1 MAIWLPL
8 VLAGL
13 VAGSQF
19 VTNPEDLGKR
29 FVRAQK
35 LLATGDFAGAQRIY
49 EGVLAV
55 SDGALMRA
63 SAVRVVVDEHAVG
76 VQAAA
81 RYQLANMGRKQAQ
94 LLQEEAALA
103 DSVAADSLAG
113 LATASLKEAADR
125 FAVLRD
131 EAGFELRETAAYL
144 VVECF
149 FEAEEYAQAA
159 AAGQVVLRLFPKGR
173 YAERTR
179 YTLGWAWFYQ
189 EEYAQAVESFR
200 AYLQDPPAGMRADR
214 ARLQMGLAL
223 EALERYEEALAVFGE
238 LADSYDPA
246 GMDDAE
252 KRAVA
257 LAGLREGQSRRSLA
271 AKAWIKCGDVLK
283 ALGRYA
289 EALAAYKKVSR
300 DFSQEPQL
308 AEQAWVRQALLAQT
322 AHGVDASLEV
332 YRYAAEQAER
342 PAFRARMQ
350 AGLMSLLFD
359 EGRYREALAAHR
371 LYLTAYRA
379 FVDAAGVSM
388 DEAVFR
394 QAECLRLMG
403 EESAV
408 ADSADVW
415 FAEALALYG
424 EVGSYLAPEAR
435 FWQGTIHQA
444 LGDSAAAVAQFEQVV
459 AGEAAPELACR
470 ALLEIARL
478 GHEQSDA
485 LYEQILTQCTDE
497 DVRGLA
503 SLVLGLRYRQAGRGE
518 EAHRVLES
526 IAPTQPQYTHA
537 QLELAQLYVE
547 EGKADKAITLI
558 VQQVAQT
565 TDDGA
570 LQAELTA
577 QLGLLHQRQGEH
589 ELALPLLR
597 EALVQ
602 LDGATAAAA
611 QVGLGWSLYKTGHYE
626 AAWKEWEAA
635 WQVGVLAGDQ
645 RRALLQAMSAC
656 AQTLEDSQRMEAVYR
671 AMAASEATR
680 VEGLLGLGQWYL
692 DQDEAAQAAAQV
704 RPLLAHEDRAWLLL
718 GRALAAQDS
727 LATARA
733 VLEEGLARVSVP
745 AQAAEFHFEL
755 GSAALGERDY
765 EAAERAFSAVL
776 ETAPRRAMRAAALF
790 YLGHSLQARGERAAA
805 QAAFEELVAAYPD
818 QPQVSEAELLIGE
831 RYYEEAEYER
841 ALASY
846 ERVFGTYPNSKD
858 APEALYGAAWCQLE
872 LERIEPMRDLFLRL
886 VRQYPQH
893 ERAHQGL
900 MHIGDYYY
908 NGHQF
913 LKASRLYEQVV
924 ERFPE
929 TAEALQARQ
938 LLAYLADAEA
948 DSLYSEGMA
957 LYDEGEF
964 VRAIA
969 VLEEVI
975 ERYPNTPSEAAARCN
990 IGVSYYQMDNW
1001 RLAAIAYE
1009 EAVAAL
1015 EGRKEEWRAL
1025 EFARSNREMIGRMYL
1040 GEVAAE

>member
-1 MAIWLPL
+1 MALWLPL

-13 VAGSQF
+13 VTGSQF

-29 FVRAQK
+29 FARAQK
-35 LLATGDFAGAQRIY
+35 LLATGDFAEAQRIY
-49 EGVLAV
+49 EGVLEV
-55 SDGALMRA
+55 PDGALLRA
-63 SAVRVVVDEHAVG
+63 STVRVIVDEHTVG

-94 LLQEEAALA
+94 WWQQAAALA
-103 DSVAADSLAG
+103 DSVEADSLAG
-113 LATASLKEAADR
+113 LATASLRQAADR
-125 FAVLRD
+125 FAALRD

-149 FEAEEYAQAA
+149 FDAEEYIAA
-159 AAGQVVLRLFPKGR
+159 ARAGQVLLRLFSKGR

-189 EEYAQAVESFR
+189 QDYDQAVAAFD
-200 AYLQDPPAGMRADR
+200 AYLQDAPGGLRADR

-223 EALERYEEALAVFGE
+223 EALERYEEALAAFGP
-238 LADSYDPA
+238 LTDAYDPA

-271 AKAWIKCGDVLK
+271 AKAWIKRGDLLK
-283 ALGRYA
+283 ALGRYE
-289 EALAAYKKVSR
+289 EALAAYKKVSQ
-300 DFSQEPQL
+300 DFPQEPQL
-308 AEQAWVRQALLAQT
+308 AEQAWVRQALLAET
-322 AHGVDASLEV
+322 MHGVDASLEV

-359 EGRYREALAAHR
+359 EGRYVEALAAHR
-371 LYLTAYRA
+371 FYLTAYRA
-379 FVDAAGVSM
+379 FVDAAGVSV

-403 EESAV
+403 EERAV

-415 FAEALALYG
+415 FAEALTLYG
-424 EVGSYLAPEAR
+424 EVGSYLAAEAW

-444 LGDSAAAVAQFEQVV
+444 LGDSAAALAQFEQVG
-459 AGEAAPELACR
+459 AGQAAPELACR
-470 ALLEIARL
+470 ALLEVTRL
-478 GHEQSDA
+478 RHEQSDA

-497 DVRGLA
+497 EVRGLA
-503 SLVLGLRYRQAGRGE
+503 ALVLGRRYRQAGRGE
-518 EAHRVLES
+518 QARRMLES
-526 IAPTQPQYTHA
+526 IVPIQPQYAYA
-537 QLELAQLYVE
+537 QLELAQLHVE
-547 EGKADKAITLI
+547 AGKADEAIDLI
-558 VQQVAQT
+558 TRQIAQT
-565 TDDGA
+565 PN
-570 LQAELTA
+570 AELTA
-577 QLGLLHQRQGEH
+577 QLGLLHQRRGEH
-589 ELALPLLR
+589 EQALPLLR
-597 EALVQ
+597 EALPQ
-602 LDGATAAAA
+602 LEGATATAA
-611 QVGLGWSLYKTGHYE
+611 QVGLGWSLYQTGRH
-626 AAWKEWEAA
+626 EAA
-635 WQVGVLAGDQ
+635 WQAWQAAWQKGALAGDQ
-645 RRALLQAMSAC
+645 QRTLLQAMSAC
-656 AQTLEDSQRMEAVYR
+656 AQTLKDCGRMERVYR
-671 AMAASEATR
+671 AMVANEDTR

-692 DQDEAAQAAAQV
+692 DQGEAAQAAAQV

-718 GRALAAQDS
+718 GRTLVAQDS
-727 LATARA
+727 LAAA
-733 VLEEGLARVSVP
+733 QVVLEEGLARASTP
-745 AQAAEFHFEL
+745 EEAAEFHFEL
-755 GSAALGERDY
+755 GSVALGERDY
-765 EAAERAFSAVL
+765 EAAKRAFSAVL
-776 ETAPRRAMRAAALF
+776 EKAPRRGLQATALF
-790 YLGHSLQARGERAAA
+790 YKGHSLQAQGERQAA

-818 QPQVSEAELLIGE
+818 QPQAPEAEWLIGE
-831 RYYEEAEYER
+831 LYYETAEYER
-841 ALASY
+841 ALAWY
-846 ERVFGTYPNSKD
+846 ERVFGSHPDSKD

-900 MHIGDYYY
+900 MHLGDYYY

-929 TAEALQARQ
+929 TGEAVQARQ

-957 LYDEGEF
+957 LYDEGELE
-964 VRAIA
+964 RAIA

-975 ERYPNTPSEAAARCN
+975 ARYPNTPSEAAARCN

-1025 EFARSNREMIGRMYL
+1025 EFARSNREMIGRTYL

>member
-13 VAGSQF
+13 VTGSQF

-29 FVRAQK
+29 FARAQK

-55 SDGALMRA
+55 QDGALMRA
-63 SAVRVVVDEHAVG
+63 SAVRVVVDEQSVG

-94 LLQEEAALA
+94 LWREEAALA
-103 DSVAADSLAG
+103 DSVEADSLRG
-113 LATASLKEAADR
+113 LATASLQVSADR
-125 FAVLRD
+125 FAALRD
-131 EAGFELRETAAYL
+131 EEGFELRETAAYL

-149 FEAEEYAQAA
+149 FEAEEYAAA
-159 AAGQVVLRLFPKGR
+159 AKAGEVLLRLFPKGR

-189 EEYAQAVESFR
+189 EEYAEAVAAFA
-200 AYLQDPPAGMRADR
+200 AYVQDAPAGIRADR

-223 EALERYEEALAVFGE
+223 EALERYEEALAAFGP
-238 LADSYDPA
+238 LADAYDPA

-271 AKAWIKCGDVLK
+271 AKAWIKRGDMLKVLE
-283 ALGRYA
+283 RYE

-300 DFSQEPQL
+300 DFPQEPQL
-308 AEQAWVRQALLAQT
+308 AELAWVRQALLAQT

-359 EGRYREALAAHR
+359 EGRYEEALAAHR
-371 LYLTAYRA
+371 FYLTAYRA
-379 FVDAAGVSM
+379 FADAAGVSV

-415 FAEALALYG
+415 FAEALGLYG
-424 EVGSYLAPEAR
+424 EVGSYLAAEAW

-444 LGDSAAAVAQFEQVV
+444 VGDSAAAVAQFEQVV

-470 ALLEIARL
+470 ALLQIARL
-478 GHEQSDA
+478 RHEQSDA

-497 DVRGLA
+497 EVRGLA
-503 SLVLGLRYRQAGRGE
+503 ALMLGRRYRQAGRGT
-518 EAHRVLES
+518 EAHRMLES
-526 IAPTQPQYTHA
+526 ISPTQPQYAYA
-537 QLELAQLYVE
+537 QLELAQLHVE
-547 EGKADKAITLI
+547 AGKTDEALALI
-558 VQQVAQT
+558 ARQVAQ
-565 TDDGA
+565 A
-570 LQAELTA
+570 PSAELTA
-577 QLGLLHQRQGEH
+577 QLGLLHQKRGEH
-589 ELALPLLR
+589 EQALPLLR
-597 EALVQ
+597 EALP
-602 LDGATAAAA
+602 LLEGATAAAA
-611 QVGLGWSLYKTGHYE
+611 QVGLGWSLYKTEQYE
-626 AAWKEWEAA
+626 EAWEVWQAA
-635 WQVGVLAGDQ
+635 WQAGALAGDQ
-645 RRALLQAMSAC
+645 QRTLLKAMSAC
-656 AQTLEDSQRMEAVYR
+656 AQTLEDSGRMERVYR
-671 AMAASEATR
+671 AMIANEATR

-692 DQDEAAQAAAQV
+692 DQGEAAQAAAQV
-704 RPLLAHEDRAWLLL
+704 RPLLAQEERAGLLL

-727 LATARA
+727 LAAARA
-733 VLEEGLARVSVP
+733 VLEAGLGRASTP
-745 AQAAEFHFEL
+745 AETAEFHFEL
-755 GSAALGERDY
+755 GSVALGEREY
-765 EAAERAFSAVL
+765 EAAARAFKAVL
-776 ETAPRRAMRAAALF
+776 EMAPRRGLQAAALF
-790 YLGHSLQARGERAAA
+790 YKGHSLQARGERAAA

-818 QPQVSEAELLIGE
+818 QPQAPEAELLIGE
-831 RYYEEAEYER
+831 LYYETAEYER
-841 ALASY
+841 ALTWY
-846 ERVFGTYPNSKD
+846 ERVFGTYPDSKD

-886 VRQYPQH
+886 VREHPQH

-900 MHIGDYYY
+900 MHLGDYYY

-913 LKASRLYEQVV
+913 IKASRLYEQVV

-929 TAEALQARQ
+929 TTEAVQARQ

-964 VRAIA
+964 ERAIA

-975 ERYPNTPSEAAARCN
+975 EHYPNTPSEAAARCN

-1001 RLAAIAYE
+1001 RLAALAYE
-1009 EAVAAL
+1009 EAVVAL

-1025 EFARSNREMIGRMYL
+1025 EFARSNREMIGRTYL
-1040 GEVAAE
+1040 GEVSKK

>member
-8 VLAGL
+8 VLVGL
-13 VAGSQF
+13 VTGSQF

-29 FVRAQK
+29 FARAQK

-55 SDGALMRA
+55 QDGALMRA
-63 SAVRVVVDEHAVG
+63 SAVRVVVDEQAVG

-81 RYQLANMGRKQAQ
+81 RYQLANMGRKRAQ

-103 DSVAADSLAG
+103 DSVAADSLRG
-113 LATASLKEAADR
+113 LAAASLKEAADR

-131 EAGFELRETAAYL
+131 EEGFELRETAAYL

-159 AAGQVVLRLFPKGR
+159 AAGEVLLRLFPQGR

-189 EEYAQAVESFR
+189 EEYAQAVAAFG
-200 AYLQDPPAGMRADR
+200 AYLQDAPAGMRADR

-223 EALERYEEALAVFGE
+223 EALERYEEALAAFGA
-238 LADSYDPA
+238 LADAYDPA

-257 LAGLREGQSRRSLA
+257 LAGLREGQSRRTLA
-271 AKAWIKCGDVLK
+271 AKAWIKRGDLLK
-283 ALGRYA
+283 ELGRYA

-300 DFSQEPQL
+300 DFPQEPQL

-371 LYLTAYRA
+371 FYLTAYRE
-379 FVDAAGVSM
+379 FVDAAGVSV

-403 EESAV
+403 EESAA

-415 FAEALALYG
+415 FAEALGLYG
-424 EVGSYLAPEAR
+424 EVGSYLAAEAW
-435 FWQGTIHQA
+435 FWQGTIHQT

-459 AGEAAPELACR
+459 AGEAEPELACR
-470 ALLEIARL
+470 ALLEVARL
-478 GHEQSDA
+478 RHEQSDA

-497 DVRGLA
+497 EVRGLA
-503 SLVLGLRYRQAGRGE
+503 ALMLGRRYRQAGRGT
-518 EAHRVLES
+518 EARRMLES
-526 IAPTQPQYTHA
+526 IAPTQPQYAYA
-537 QLELAQLYVE
+537 QLELAQLHVE
-547 EGKADKAITLI
+547 AGKTDEALALI
-558 VQQVAQT
+558 ARQVAQT
-565 TDDGA
+565 PS
-570 LQAELTA
+570 AELTA
-577 QLGLLHQRQGEH
+577 QLGLLHQKRGEH
-589 ELALPLLR
+589 EQALPLLR
-597 EALVQ
+597 EALPQ
-602 LDGATAAAA
+602 LEGATAAAA
-611 QVGLGWSLYKTGHYE
+611 QVGLGWSLYKTEQYE
-626 AAWKEWEAA
+626 EAWTTWEAA
-635 WQVGVLAGDQ
+635 WQAGALAGDQ
-645 RRALLQAMSAC
+645 QRTLLQAMSAC
-656 AQTLEDSQRMEAVYR
+656 AQTLEDSGRMERVYR
-671 AMAASEATR
+671 AMVANEATR

-692 DQDEAAQAAAQV
+692 DQGEAAQAAAQV
-704 RPLLAHEDRAWLLL
+704 RPLLAQEERAGLLL

-727 LATARA
+727 LAAARA
-733 VLEEGLARVSVP
+733 VLEAGLARASTP

-755 GSAALGERDY
+755 GSVALGERDY
-765 EAAERAFSAVL
+765 EAAERAFRAVL
-776 ETAPRRAMRAAALF
+776 EKAPRRAMQAAALF
-790 YLGHSLQARGERAAA
+790 YKGHSLQARGERTAA
-805 QAAFEELVAAYPD
+805 QAVFEKLVADYPN
-818 QPQVSEAELLIGE
+818 QPQAPEAELLIGE
-831 RYYEEAEYER
+831 LYYETAEYER
-841 ALASY
+841 ALAWY
-846 ERVFGTYPNSKD
+846 ERVFGTYPDSKD

-886 VRQYPQH
+886 VREHPEH

-900 MHIGDYYY
+900 MHLGDYYY

-913 LKASRLYEQVV
+913 IKASRLYEQVV

-929 TAEALQARQ
+929 TAEAVQARQ

-948 DSLYSEGMA
+948 DSLYSEGMV

-964 VRAIA
+964 ERAIA

-1025 EFARSNREMIGRMYL
+1025 EFARSNREMIGRTYL
-1040 GEVAAE
+1040 GEVSKK

>member
-55 SDGALMRA
+55 QDGALMRA

-94 LLQEEAALA
+94 LWRQEASLA
-103 DSVAADSLAG
+103 DSVEADSLRG
-113 LATASLKEAADR
+113 LATASLQAAADR

-131 EAGFELRETAAYL
+131 EDGFELRETAAYL

-159 AAGQVVLRLFPKGR
+159 AAGQVLLRLFPKGR

-200 AYLQDPPAGMRADR
+200 AYVQDAPVGIRADR

-238 LADSYDPA
+238 LADAYDPA

-271 AKAWIKCGDVLK
+271 AKAWIKRGDMLE

-300 DFSQEPQL
+300 DFPQEPHL

-322 AHGVDASLEV
+322 THGVDASLDV

-359 EGRYREALAAHR
+359 EGRYEEALAAHR

-379 FVDAAGVSM
+379 FADVAGVSI

-408 ADSADVW
+408 ADSAEVW

-424 EVGSYLAPEAR
+424 EVGTYLAPEAL

-444 LGDSAAAVAQFEQVV
+444 LSDSAAALAQFERLV

-470 ALLEIARL
+470 ALLQVARL
-478 GHEQSDA
+478 RHEQSDA
-485 LYEQILTQCTDE
+485 LYEQILVQCIDE

-503 SLVLGLRYRQAGRGE
+503 ALVLGRRYRQAGRGE
-518 EAHRVLES
+518 EARRVLES
-526 IAPTQPQYTHA
+526 IAPTQPQYAHS
-537 QLELAQLYVE
+537 QLEMAQLYVE
-547 EGKADKAITLI
+547 AGAADEAIALI
-558 VQQVAQT
+558 ARQIAQT
-565 TDDGA
+565 ADGG

-577 QLGLLHQRQGEH
+577 QLGLLHQGRGEH

-597 EALVQ
+597 EALPQ
-602 LDGATAAAA
+602 LEGATAAAV
-611 QVGLGWSLYKTGHYE
+611 QVGLGWSLYKTNRYE
-626 AAWKEWEAA
+626 AAWKEWEMA
-635 WQVGVLAGDQ
+635 WQAGVLAGDQ
-645 RRALLQAMSAC
+645 RRVLLQAMSAC
-656 AQTLEDSQRMEAVYR
+656 AQTLGDSQRMAAVYR

-692 DQDEAAQAAAQV
+692 DQDEAVPAAAQV
-704 RPLLAHEDRAWLLL
+704 RPLLEHEDRAWLLL
-718 GRALAAQDS
+718 GRALVAQDS
-727 LATARA
+727 LAAARA
-733 VLEEGLARVSVP
+733 VLEEGLARISVP

-755 GSAALGERDY
+755 GSVALGERDY
-765 EAAERAFSAVL
+765 EAAERAFGAVL
-776 ETAPRRAMRAAALF
+776 EVAPRRAMRAAALF
-790 YLGHSLQARGERAAA
+790 YLGHSLQARGEKAAA
-805 QAAFEELVAAYPD
+805 QIAFEKLVAAYPD
-818 QPQVSEAELLIGE
+818 QPQAPEAELLIGE
-831 RYYEEAEYER
+831 LYYGEAEYEQ
-841 ALASY
+841 ALSSY
-846 ERVFGTYPNSKD
+846 ERVLGTYPDSKD

-886 VRQYPQH
+886 ARDYPQH

-913 LKASRLYEQVV
+913 LKASRLYAQVV

-938 LLAYLADAEA
+938 LLAYLADSEA
-948 DSLYSEGMA
+948 DSLYTEGMT
-957 LYDEGEF
+957 LYDQGEF
-964 VRAIA
+964 VRAIE

-990 IGVSYYQMDNW
+990 IGVSYYQMDYW
-1001 RLAAIAYE
+1001 RQAAQAYE
-1009 EAVAAL
+1009 EAIAAL

-1025 EFARSNREMIGRMYL
+1025 EFARSNREMIGRTYL

>member
-13 VAGSQF
+13 VTGSQF

-55 SDGALMRA
+55 QDGALMRA
-63 SAVRVVVDEHAVG
+63 SAVRVVVDEQAVG

-103 DSVAADSLAG
+103 DSVAADSLRG

-125 FAVLRD
+125 FAALRD
-131 EAGFELRETAAYL
+131 EEGFELRETAAYL

-159 AAGQVVLRLFPKGR
+159 EAGQVLLRLFPRGR

-189 EEYAQAVESFR
+189 EEYAQAVAAFG
-200 AYLQDPPAGMRADR
+200 AYLQDAPGGMRADR

-223 EALERYEEALAVFGE
+223 EALEQYEEALAAFGP
-238 LADSYDPA
+238 LADAYDPA

-257 LAGLREGQSRRSLA
+257 LAGLREGQSRRTLA
-271 AKAWIKCGDVLK
+271 AKAWIKRGDMLK
-283 ALGRYA
+283 ELGRYA

-300 DFSQEPQL
+300 DFPQEPQL

-371 LYLTAYRA
+371 FYLTAYRE
-379 FVDAAGVSM
+379 FVDAAGVSV

-403 EESAV
+403 EESAA

-415 FAEALALYG
+415 FAEALGLYG
-424 EVGSYLAPEAR
+424 EVGSYLAAEAW
-435 FWQGTIHQA
+435 FWQGTIQQV
-444 LGDSAAAVAQFEQVV
+444 LGDSAAAVAEFEQVV

-470 ALLEIARL
+470 ALLQIARL

-497 DVRGLA
+497 EVRGLA
-503 SLVLGLRYRQAGRGE
+503 ALMLGRRYRQAGRGT
-518 EAHRVLES
+518 EAHRMLES
-526 IAPTQPQYTHA
+526 ISPTQPQYAYA
-537 QLELAQLYVE
+537 QLELAQLHME
-547 EGKADKAITLI
+547 AGKTDEALALI
-558 VQQVAQT
+558 ARQVAQT
-565 TDDGA
+565 PS
-570 LQAELTA
+570 AELTA
-577 QLGLLHQRQGEH
+577 QLGLLHQKRGEH
-589 ELALPLLR
+589 EQALPLLR
-597 EALVQ
+597 EALPQ
-602 LDGATAAAA
+602 LEGATAAAA
-611 QVGLGWSLYKTGHYE
+611 QVGLGWSLYKTEQYE
-626 AAWKEWEAA
+626 AAWTTWEAA
-635 WQVGVLAGDQ
+635 WQTGALAGDQ
-645 RRALLQAMSAC
+645 QRTLLQAMSAC
-656 AQTLEDSQRMEAVYR
+656 AQTLKDSGRMERVYR
-671 AMAASEATR
+671 AMVESEDTR

-692 DQDEAAQAAAQV
+692 DQGEAAQAAAQV
-704 RPLLAHEDRAWLLL
+704 RPLLAQEERAGLLL

-727 LATARA
+727 LAAARA
-733 VLEEGLARVSVP
+733 VLEAGLGRTSGP

-755 GSAALGERDY
+755 GSVALGERDY

-776 ETAPRRAMRAAALF
+776 EKAPRRGLQAAALF
-790 YLGHSLQARGERAAA
+790 YKGHSLQARGERAAA

-818 QPQVSEAELLIGE
+818 QPQAPEAELLIGE
-831 RYYEEAEYER
+831 LYYETAEYER
-841 ALASY
+841 ALTWY
-846 ERVFGTYPNSKD
+846 ERVFGTYPDSKD

-886 VRQYPQH
+886 VREHPEH

-900 MHIGDYYY
+900 MHLGDYYY

-913 LKASRLYEQVV
+913 IKASRLYEQVV

-929 TAEALQARQ
+929 TGRGRASAPVAGLFGGCGSRLALQRGHGA
-938 LLAYLADAEA
+938 
-948 DSLYSEGMA
+948 
-957 LYDEGEF
+957 
-964 VRAIA
+964 VR
-969 VLEEVI
+969 
-975 ERYPNTPSEAAARCN
+975 R
-990 IGVSYYQMDNW
+990 
-1001 RLAAIAYE
+1001 
-1009 EAVAAL
+1009 
-1015 EGRKEEWRAL
+1015 GR
-1025 EFARSNREMIGRMYL
+1025 
-1040 GEVAAE
+1040 V

>member
-1 MAIWLPL
+1 MALWLPF

-29 FVRAQK
+29 FARAQK
-35 LLATGDFAGAQRIY
+35 LLATGDFAGAQRMY

-55 SDGALMRA
+55 PDGMLLRA
-63 SAVRVVVDEHAVG
+63 SAVRVVVDEHSVS

-103 DSVAADSLAG
+103 DSVEADSLRG

-125 FAVLRD
+125 FAALRD
-131 EAGFELRETAAYL
+131 EEGFELRETAAYL

-159 AAGQVVLRLFPKGR
+159 EAGQVLLRLFPKGR

-189 EEYAQAVESFR
+189 EEYAEAVATFE
-200 AYLQDPPAGMRADR
+200 AYLQDSPAGIRADR

-223 EALERYEEALAVFGE
+223 EALERYEDALAAFGP
-238 LADSYDPA
+238 LADAYDPA
-246 GMDDAE
+246 GMDDEE
-252 KRAVA
+252 KRALA

-271 AKAWIKCGDVLK
+271 AKAWIKRGDMLK
-283 ALGRYA
+283 ALERYE
-289 EALAAYKKVSR
+289 EALEAYKKVSR
-300 DFSQEPQL
+300 DFPQEPHL

-359 EGRYREALAAHR
+359 EGRYAEALVAHR
-371 LYLTAYRA
+371 LYLTAYRTFA
-379 FVDAAGVSM
+379 DAAGVSI

-408 ADSADVW
+408 ADSTDVW
-415 FAEALALYG
+415 FAEALSLYG
-424 EVGSYLAPEAR
+424 EVRSYLAAEAL

-444 LGDSAAAVAQFEQVV
+444 LRDSAAALAQFERVV
-459 AGEAAPELACR
+459 AGKADPELSCR
-470 ALLEIARL
+470 ALLQIARL
-478 GHEQSDA
+478 RHEQSDA

-497 DVRGLA
+497 EVRGLA
-503 SLVLGLRYRQAGRGE
+503 ALMLGRRYRQAGRGE
-518 EAHRVLES
+518 HARRVLES
-526 IAPTQPQYTHA
+526 IAPTQPQYAYA
-537 QLELAQLYVE
+537 QLELAQLHVE
-547 EGKADKAITLI
+547 AGRADEAIELI
-558 VQQVAQT
+558 ARQIAQT
-565 TDDGA
+565 PN
-570 LQAELTA
+570 AELTA
-577 QLGLLHQRQGEH
+577 QLGLLHQKRGEH
-589 ELALPLLR
+589 AQALSLLR
-597 EALVQ
+597 EALPQ
-602 LDGATAAAA
+602 LEAAAAAAA
-611 QVGLGWSLYKTGHYE
+611 QVGLGWSLYKTEQYE
-626 AAWKEWEAA
+626 AAWTAWQAA
-635 WQVGVLAGDQ
+635 WQTGASADDQ
-645 RRALLQAMSAC
+645 QRTLLQAMSAC

-671 AMAASEATR
+671 AMVANEATR
-680 VEGLLGLGQWYL
+680 AEGLLGLGQWYL
-692 DQDEAAQAAAQV
+692 DQGEAAQAAAQV

-727 LATARA
+727 LAAARA
-733 VLEEGLARVSVP
+733 VLEEGLGRASRP

-755 GSAALGERDY
+755 GSVALGERNY
-765 EAAERAFSAVL
+765 EAAEQAFGAVL
-776 ETAPRRAMRAAALF
+776 DMASRRALRAAALF
-790 YLGHSLQARGERAAA
+790 YKGHSLQARGERTAA

-818 QPQVSEAELLIGE
+818 QPQAPEAELLIGE
-831 RYYEEAEYER
+831 LYYETAEYER
-841 ALASY
+841 ALAWY
-846 ERVFGTYPNSKD
+846 ERVFGSYPDSKD

-886 VRQYPQH
+886 VRDFPQH

-900 MHIGDYYY
+900 MHLGDYYY

-913 LKASRLYEQVV
+913 IKASRLYEQVV

-929 TAEALQARQ
+929 TTEAVQARQ

-957 LYDEGEF
+957 LYDEGE
-964 VRAIA
+964 VERAIA

-1001 RLAAIAYE
+1001 RLAALAYE

-1025 EFARSNREMIGRMYL
+1025 EFARSNREMIGRTYL

>member
-1 MAIWLPL
+1 MAIGLL
-8 VLAGL
+8 FVLAGL

-29 FVRAQK
+29 FARAQK

-55 SDGALMRA
+55 QDGALMRA
-63 SAVRVVVDEHAVG
+63 SAVRVVVDEQAVG

-94 LLQEEAALA
+94 LWREEAALA
-103 DSVAADSLAG
+103 DSVEADSLAG

-131 EAGFELRETAAYL
+131 EASFELRETAAYL

-149 FEAEEYAQAA
+149 FDAEEYAAA
-159 AAGQVVLRLFPKGR
+159 AKAGEVLLRLFPKGR

-189 EEYAQAVESFR
+189 QEYAEAVAAFG
-200 AYLQDPPAGMRADR
+200 AYLQDNTAGIRADR

-223 EALERYEEALAVFGE
+223 EALERYEEALAAFGP

-246 GMDDAE
+246 DMDDAE

-271 AKAWIKCGDVLK
+271 AKAWIKRGDVLK
-283 ALGRYA
+283 ALERYA
-289 EALAAYKKVSR
+289 DALAAYKKVSR
-300 DFSQEPQL
+300 DFPQEPQL

-359 EGRYREALAAHR
+359 EGRYEEALAAHR
-371 LYLTAYRA
+371 LYLTAHSA
-379 FVDAAGVSM
+379 FADAAGVSV

-403 EESAV
+403 EDSAV

-415 FAEALALYG
+415 FAEALSLYG
-424 EVGSYLAPEAR
+424 EVGSYLEAEAR

-444 LGDSAAAVAQFEQVV
+444 VGDSAAAVAQFEQVV

-470 ALLEIARL
+470 ALLQIARL
-478 GHEQSDA
+478 RHEQSDA
-485 LYEQILTQCTDE
+485 LYEQILTQCTDDE
-497 DVRGLA
+497 VRGLA
-503 SLVLGLRYRQAGRGE
+503 ALVLGRRYRQAGRGE
-518 EAHRVLES
+518 QARRVLES
-526 IAPTQPQYTHA
+526 IHPTQPQYPHA
-537 QLELAQLYVE
+537 QMELAQLHVE
-547 EGKADKAITLI
+547 AGKADEAIALI
-558 VQQVAQT
+558 AQQIAQT
-565 TDDGA
+565 PN
-570 LQAELTA
+570 AELTA
-577 QLGLLHQRQGEH
+577 QLGLLYQKQGEH
-589 ELALPLLR
+589 EQAVPLLR
-597 EALVQ
+597 EALPQ
-602 LDGATAAAA
+602 LEGATAAAA
-611 QVGLGWSLYKTGHYE
+611 QVGLGWSLYKTEQYE
-626 AAWKEWEAA
+626 AAWKEWQAA
-635 WQVGVLAGDQ
+635 WQTGALVGDQ
-645 RRALLQAMSAC
+645 QRSLLQAMSAC
-656 AQTLEDSQRMEAVYR
+656 AQTLEDSGRMERVYR
-671 AMAASEATR
+671 AMVENEATR

-692 DQDEAAQAAAQV
+692 DQGEAAQAAAQV
-704 RPLLAHEDRAWLLL
+704 RPLLAHEERAGLLL
-718 GRALAAQDS
+718 GRALVAQDS
-727 LATARA
+727 LAAARA
-733 VLEEGLARVSVP
+733 VLEEGLGRISGPV
-745 AQAAEFHFEL
+745 QAAEFHFEL
-755 GSAALGERDY
+755 GSVALGEREY
-765 EAAERAFSAVL
+765 ESAERAFSAVL
-776 ETAPRRAMRAAALF
+776 EVAPRRGLQAAALF
-790 YLGHSLQARGERAAA
+790 YKGHSLQARGEREAA
-805 QAAFEELVAAYPD
+805 QVAFEELVADYPD
-818 QPQVSEAELLIGE
+818 QPQAPEAELLIGE
-831 RYYEEAEYER
+831 LYYETAEYER
-841 ALASY
+841 ALAWY
-846 ERVFGTYPNSKD
+846 ERVFGTYPDSKD

-886 VRQYPQH
+886 VREYPQH

-900 MHIGDYYY
+900 MHLGDYYY

-913 LKASRLYEQVV
+913 IKASRLYEQVV

-929 TAEALQARQ
+929 TGEAVQARQ

-964 VRAIA
+964 VQAIA

-975 ERYPNTPSEAAARCN
+975 ERYPSTPSEAAARCN

-1025 EFARSNREMIGRMYL
+1025 EFARSNREMIGRTYL
-1040 GEVAAE
+1040 GEVSAK

>member
-149 FEAEEYAQAA
+149 FEAEDYAQAA
-159 AAGQVVLRLFPKGR
+159 AAGQVLLRLFPKGR

-189 EEYAQAVESFR
+189 QEYEQAVESFR

-238 LADSYDPA
+238 LADAYDPA

-271 AKAWIKCGDVLK
+271 AKAWIKCGDMLK
-283 ALGRYA
+283 VLGRYA

-300 DFSQEPQL
+300 DFPQEPQL

-359 EGRYREALAAHR
+359 EGRYEEALAAHR
-371 LYLTAYRA
+371 FYLTAYRA

-415 FAEALALYG
+415 FAEALVLYG
-424 EVGSYLAPEAR
+424 EVGSYLAAEAR

-444 LGDSAAAVAQFEQVV
+444 LRDSAAAVAQFEQVV
-459 AGEAAPELACR
+459 AGEVAPELACR
-470 ALLEIARL
+470 ALLQIARL
-478 GHEQSDA
+478 GHDQSDA
-485 LYEQILTQCTDE
+485 LYEQILTQCTDA

-503 SLVLGLRYRQAGRGE
+503 ALMLGRRYRQVGSAA

-526 IAPTQPQYTHA
+526 IAPTQPQYAYA
-537 QLELAQLYVE
+537 QLELAQLHVE
-547 EGKADKAITLI
+547 EGKTDEAIALI
-558 VQQVAQT
+558 ARQVAQT
-565 TDDGA
+565 PN
-570 LQAELTA
+570 AELTA

-589 ELALPLLR
+589 ELALPLLS
-597 EALVQ
+597 EALPQ
-602 LDGATAAAA
+602 LEGATAAAA

-692 DQDEAAQAAAQV
+692 DQDEAVQAAAQV

-733 VLEEGLARVSVP
+733 VLEEGLARVSAP
-745 AQAAEFHFEL
+745 ELAAEFHFEL
-755 GSAALGERDY
+755 GNVALGERDY
-765 EAAERAFSAVL
+765 EAAERAFGAVL
-776 ETAPRRAMRAAALF
+776 GTAPRRAMRAAALF
-790 YLGHSLQARGERAAA
+790 YLGHSVQARGERAAA
-805 QAAFEELVAAYPD
+805 QVAFEELVAAYPD
-818 QPQVSEAELLIGE
+818 QPQAAEAELLIGE
-831 RYYEEAEYER
+831 LYYEEEEYER

-846 ERVFGTYPNSKD
+846 ERVFGTYPDSKD
-858 APEALYGAAWCQLE
+858 VPEALYGAAWCQLE

-929 TAEALQARQ
+929 TAEAVQARQ

-1001 RLAAIAYE
+1001 RLAALAYE

-1015 EGRKEEWRAL
+1015 EGREEEWRAL

>member
-1 MAIWLPL
+1 MALWLPL

-29 FVRAQK
+29 FARAQK

-63 SAVRVVVDEHAVG
+63 SQVRVVVDEHAVG

-94 LLQEEAALA
+94 LWRQEAALA
-103 DSVAADSLAG
+103 DSAAADSLSA
-113 LATASLKEAADR
+113 LATASLRAAADR
-125 FAVLRD
+125 FAALRD

-159 AAGQVVLRLFPKGR
+159 AAGQVLLRLFPTGR

-189 EEYAQAVESFR
+189 EEYAQAVAAFR
-200 AYLQDPPAGMRADR
+200 GYVQDAPAGIRADR
-214 ARLQMGLAL
+214 ARLQVGLAL
-223 EALERYEEALAVFGE
+223 EALEQYEEALTAFGE
-238 LADSYDPA
+238 LAATYDPA

-257 LAGLREGQSRRSLA
+257 LAGLREGQSRRTLA
-271 AKAWIKCGDVLK
+271 AQAHIKRGDMLK
-283 ALGRYA
+283 ALGRYE

-300 DFSQEPQL
+300 DFPQEPHL
-308 AEQAWVRQALLAQT
+308 AEQAWVRQALLAEA

-359 EGRYREALAAHR
+359 EGRYEEALAAHR

-379 FVDAAGVSM
+379 FADAAGVSI

-424 EVGSYLAPEAR
+424 EVGTYLAAEAL

-444 LGDSAAAVAQFEQVV
+444 LGDSAAAVAQFEQVA
-459 AGEAAPELACR
+459 AGGAAPELACR
-470 ALLEIARL
+470 ALLQIARL
-478 GHEQSDA
+478 RHEQSDA
-485 LYEQILTQCTDE
+485 LYEQILAQCTDG

-503 SLVLGLRYRQAGRGE
+503 ALVLGRRYRQAGRS
-518 EAHRVLES
+518 AKARRVLES
-526 IAPTQPQYTHA
+526 MAPTQPQYPHA

-547 EGKADKAITLI
+547 EGKADEAIALI
-558 VQQVAQT
+558 ARQIAQT
-565 TDDGA
+565 PN
-570 LQAELTA
+570 AELTA
-577 QLGLLHQRQGEH
+577 QLGLLHQKRGEH
-589 ELALPLLR
+589 ERALPLLR
-597 EALVQ
+597 EALPQ
-602 LDGATAAAA
+602 LEGATAATA
-611 QVGLGWSLYKTGHYE
+611 QVGLGWSLYKTEQYE
-626 AAWKEWEAA
+626 AAWEAWEAA
-635 WQVGVLAGDQ
+635 WQAGVLAGDQ
-645 RRALLQAMSAC
+645 RRSLLQAMSAC
-656 AQTLEDSQRMEAVYR
+656 AQTLKDSYRMEAVYR
-671 AMAASEATR
+671 AMIANEVTR

-692 DQDEAAQAAAQV
+692 DQGEAAQAAAQV
-704 RPLLAHEDRAWLLL
+704 RPLLAHEERAWLLL
-718 GRALAAQDS
+718 GRALVAQDS
-727 LATARA
+727 LAGARA
-733 VLEEGLARVSVP
+733 VLEEGLARVAAP

-755 GSAALGERDY
+755 GSVALGERDY
-765 EAAERAFSAVL
+765 EAAERAFGAVL
-776 ETAPRRAMRAAALF
+776 EGAPRRAMQAAALF
-790 YLGHSLQARGERAAA
+790 YLGHSLQARGEKAAA

-818 QPQVSEAELLIGE
+818 QPQAAEAELLIGE
-831 RYYEEAEYER
+831 LYYEKEEYER
-841 ALASY
+841 ALAAY
-846 ERVFGTYPNSKD
+846 ERVFNTYPDSKD

-872 LERIEPMRDLFLRL
+872 LERIEPMNDLFLRL
-886 VRQYPQH
+886 AREHPQH

-908 NGHQF
+908 NGHHF

-929 TAEALQARQ
+929 TAEAVQARQ

-964 VRAIA
+964 EQAIA
-969 VLEEVI
+969 VLEEVVA
-975 ERYPNTPSEAAARCN
+975 RYPNTPSEAAARCN

-1015 EGRKEEWRAL
+1015 EKRKEEWRAL
-1025 EFARSNREMIGRMYL
+1025 EFARSNREMIGRTYL

>member
-49 EGVLAV
+49 EGVLAEP
-55 SDGALMRA
+55 DGVLLRA
-63 SAVRVVVDEHAVG
+63 SAVRVVVDEHSVS

-94 LLQEEAALA
+94 LWQAGGALA
-103 DSVAADSLAG
+103 DSVEADSLVG
-113 LATASLKEAADR
+113 LATASLQEAADR

-131 EAGFELRETAAYL
+131 EDGFELRETAAYL

-159 AAGQVVLRLFPKGR
+159 AKAGQVLLRLFPKGR

-189 EEYAQAVESFR
+189 QEYAQAVESFR

-223 EALERYEEALAVFGE
+223 EALERYEEALAVLGE
-238 LADSYDPA
+238 LADAYDPA

-271 AKAWIKCGDVLK
+271 AKAWIKRGDVLK

-300 DFSQEPQL
+300 DFPQEPHL

-359 EGRYREALAAHR
+359 EGRYAEALAAHR

-379 FVDAAGVSM
+379 FADGAGVSV

-424 EVGSYLAPEAR
+424 EVEAYLAAEAR

-444 LGDSAAAVAQFEQVV
+444 LRDSAAAVAQFEQVV

-470 ALLEIARL
+470 ALLQIARL

-485 LYEQILTQCTDE
+485 LYEQILTQCVDE

-503 SLVLGLRYRQAGRGE
+503 ALVLGRRYRQAGRGE
-518 EAHRVLES
+518 EARRVLES
-526 IAPTQPQYTHA
+526 IARPSPSTRTPSWNWRNCTS
-537 QLELAQLYVE
+537 
-547 EGKADKAITLI
+547 
-558 VQQVAQT
+558 
-565 TDDGA
+565 
-570 LQAELTA
+570 
-577 QLGLLHQRQGEH
+577 R
-589 ELALPLLR
+589 R
-597 EALVQ
+597 E
-602 LDGATAAAA
+602 
-611 QVGLGWSLYKTGHYE
+611 
-626 AAWKEWEAA
+626 
-635 WQVGVLAGDQ
+635 
-645 RRALLQAMSAC
+645 R
-656 AQTLEDSQRMEAVYR
+656 
-671 AMAASEATR
+671 
-680 VEGLLGLGQWYL
+680 
-692 DQDEAAQAAAQV
+692 
-704 RPLLAHEDRAWLLL
+704 
-718 GRALAAQDS
+718 
-727 LATARA
+727 
-733 VLEEGLARVSVP
+733 
-745 AQAAEFHFEL
+745 
-755 GSAALGERDY
+755 
-765 EAAERAFSAVL
+765 
-776 ETAPRRAMRAAALF
+776 
-790 YLGHSLQARGERAAA
+790 
-805 QAAFEELVAAYPD
+805 
-818 QPQVSEAELLIGE
+818 
-831 RYYEEAEYER
+831 
-841 ALASY
+841 
-846 ERVFGTYPNSKD
+846 
-858 APEALYGAAWCQLE
+858 
-872 LERIEPMRDLFLRL
+872 PMRR
-886 VRQYPQH
+886 
-893 ERAHQGL
+893 
-900 MHIGDYYY
+900 
-908 NGHQF
+908 
-913 LKASRLYEQVV
+913 
-924 ERFPE
+924 
-929 TAEALQARQ
+929 
-938 LLAYLADAEA
+938 
-948 DSLYSEGMA
+948 
-957 LYDEGEF
+957 
-964 VRAIA
+964 
-969 VLEEVI
+969 
-975 ERYPNTPSEAAARCN
+975 
-990 IGVSYYQMDNW
+990 
-1001 RLAAIAYE
+1001 
-1009 EAVAAL
+1009 
-1015 EGRKEEWRAL
+1015 
-1025 EFARSNREMIGRMYL
+1025 
-1040 GEVAAE
+1040 

>member
-131 EAGFELRETAAYL
+131 EVGFELRETAAYL

-149 FEAEEYAQAA
+149 FEAEEYAAAA
-159 AAGQVVLRLFPKGR
+159 AAGQVLLRLFPKGR

-189 EEYAQAVESFR
+189 QEYEQAVESFR
-200 AYLQDPPAGMRADR
+200 AYLQDAPAGMRADR

-359 EGRYREALAAHR
+359 EGRYAEALAAHR

-379 FVDAAGVSM
+379 FADGAGVSV

-403 EESAV
+403 EESAL

-444 LGDSAAAVAQFEQVV
+444 LRDSAAAVAQFEQVV

-485 LYEQILTQCTDE
+485 LYEQILTRCVDE

-503 SLVLGLRYRQAGRGE
+503 ALVLGRRYRQAGSGE
-518 EAHRVLES
+518 QARRVLES
-526 IAPTQPQYTHA
+526 IAPTQPQYAYA
-537 QLELAQLYVE
+537 QLELAQLHVE
-547 EGKADKAITLI
+547 AGKADEAIELI
-558 VQQVAQT
+558 ARQIAQT
-565 TDDGA
+565 PN
-570 LQAELTA
+570 AELTA
-577 QLGLLHQRQGEH
+577 QLGLLYQRQGEH

-597 EALVQ
+597 EALPQ
-602 LDGATAAAA
+602 LEGATAAAA
-611 QVGLGWSLYKTGHYE
+611 QVGLGWSLYKTERYE
-626 AAWKEWEAA
+626 AAWEAWEAA
-635 WQVGVLAGDQ
+635 WQVGALAGDQ
-645 RRALLQAMSAC
+645 RRTLLQAMSAC
-656 AQTLEDSQRMEAVYR
+656 AQTLKDSGRMERVYR
-671 AMAASEATR
+671 AMVENEATH

-692 DQDEAAQAAAQV
+692 DQGEAAQAAAQV
-704 RPLLAHEDRAWLLL
+704 RPLLAHEDRAWLLM
-718 GRALAAQDS
+718 GRALVAQDS
-727 LATARA
+727 LAVARA
-733 VLEEGLARVSVP
+733 VLEEGLARTSAP
-745 AQAAEFHFEL
+745 EKAAEFHFEL
-755 GSAALGERDY
+755 GSVALGERDY
-765 EAAERAFSAVL
+765 EAAEQAFGAVL
-776 ETAPRRAMRAAALF
+776 EMAPRRGLQAAALF
-790 YLGHSLQARGERAAA
+790 YKGHSLQARGEKAAA
-805 QAAFEELVAAYPD
+805 QTAFEELVADYPD
-818 QPQVSEAELLIGE
+818 QPQASEAELLIGE
-831 RYYEEAEYER
+831 LYYETAEYER
-841 ALASY
+841 ALAWY
-846 ERVFGTYPNSKD
+846 ERVFGSYPDSKD

-913 LKASRLYEQVV
+913 IKASRLYEQVV

-929 TAEALQARQ
+929 TTEAVQARQ

-1001 RLAAIAYE
+1001 RLAALAYE

-1015 EGRKEEWRAL
+1015 EGREEEWRAL